1 MGIEPSVVLVVL
13 STIETEREV
22 RSEDSR
28 VVNHGFDFRV
38 LLSTL
43 VYYSQLKPTQR
54 YILFVSTADIPLISF
69 LYQYSSELNS
79 IEKKIDD
86 MFLLRKCMHIKE
98 SFKNFR

>member
-1 MGIEPSVVLVVL
+1 MC
-13 STIETEREV
+13 
-22 RSEDSR
+22 
-28 VVNHGFDFRV
+28 
-38 LLSTL
+38 
-43 VYYSQLKPTQR
+43 YSQLKPRQR